1 MQIEE
6 RQNDDDWRLSHYPK
20 ANAASRLDEQTLDS
34 KLDSLDLAL
43 KLTSLI
49 GGDGGRDD
57 GT

>member
-1 MQIEE
+1 MEA
-6 RQNDDDWRLSHYPK
+6 L
-20 ANAASRLDEQTLDS
+20 AARETYS